1 MDDISL
7 EKKQFA
13 DRLKASRLAVG
24 ISADEAAAKVGK
36 TKKSIYHWESGHAA
50 PDVFNLKIL
59 ARLYDTDCDTLLFGE
74 TNWPFS
80 RISFEKFRKL
90 DRDDQIAIQTALI
103 LDASRLKI
111 DITSEHSKE
120 LAA

>member
-1 MDDISL
+1 MDAISL
-7 EKKQFA
+7 EKKQFS
-13 DRLKASRLAVG
+13 DRLKRARLAAG

-36 TKKSIYHWESGHAA
+36 IKKTVYHWESGHAA
-50 PDVFNLKIL
+50 PDIFRLKIL
-59 ARLYDTDCDTLLFGE
+59 AKLYETDCDSLLFGE
-74 TNWPFS
+74 TSWPFP

-111 DITSEHSKE
+111 DIAAEQSKE
-120 LAA
+120 MAA